1 MITKDGIL
9 NLVTKNP
16 LMKPHES
23 PIKNPARTPTIIGAP
38 PAITFV
44 KAHMDKAIM
53 DGKERSI
60 SPVMTTKVSGIAIS
74 AKIGVEDAKA
84 KYISG

>member
-1 MITKDGIL
+1 M
-9 NLVTKNP
+9 
-16 LMKPHES
+16 

-38 PAITFV
+38 PATTFV
-44 KAHMDKAIM
+44 KAHVDKAIM

-60 SPVMTTKVSGIAIS
+60 SPVITTNVSGIAIS

>member
-1 MITKDGIL
+1 MLI
-9 NLVTKNP
+9 
-16 LMKPHES
+16 
-23 PIKNPARTPTIIGAP
+23 
-38 PAITFV
+38 
-44 KAHMDKAIM
+44 KAII

-60 SPVMTTKVSGIAIS
+60 SPVITTNVSGIAIS